1 MNLRKL
7 LCRLAVAGAIVGVTA
22 AATALPHDTLTLLG
36 ERAAQLAVGLREPRG
51 SVELLSGTF
60 TRPTAAATVPT
71 ITVGEGFTQAVTTTA
86 TAVTTTAPSK
96 AEGGGVVLTQ
106 QLSAGS
112 DFVQGV
118 AIRNK
123 SGKTVSIAEALKR
136 KPSLDLKRGSTAPQ
150 VLIVHTHTTECY
162 MAYDNGT
169 YTAADPTRTTDPAK
183 NMIAVGTRVA
193 EKLKAAGIAV
203 LHDTAIHDQPYST
216 AYSHSKA
223 AVEQYLKK
231 YPSIRVVLDLHRDA
245 IYQNETT
252 HIKPTVT
259 VNGKKA
265 AQMMII
271 VGMKNTT
278 AVPNK
283 HTADNLSFGAHLQQA
298 LHQTYAGLVRPMLLA
313 DARYNQHL
321 TNGALLIEMGSDAN
335 TLEEACYSGE
345 LLGTVLA
352 DVLEGWG
359 S

>member
-1 MNLRKL
+1 MASAAV
-7 LCRLAVAGAIVGVTA
+7 LCLIGAGF
-22 AATALPHDTLTLLG
+22 ALPHDTLAMLG

-51 SVELLSGTF
+51 SVELLSGVL
-60 TRPTAAATVPT
+60 TRPTAGMAVPT
-71 ITVGEGFTQAVTTTA
+71 VTVGEGSTQAVTTTTTTT
-86 TAVTTTAPSK
+86 TATTTAPPK
-96 AEGGGVVLTQ
+96 AAGGGIVLTQ

-136 KPSLDLKRGSTAPQ
+136 TPSLNLKRGSTAPQ

-169 YTAADPTRTTDPAK
+169 YTAADPTRTNDPAK
-183 NMIAVGTRVA
+183 NMTAVGARVA
-193 EKLKAAGIAV
+193 DRLKAAGVAV

-223 AVEQYLKK
+223 AVERYLKE

-245 IYQNETT
+245 IYQDDTT
-252 HIKPTVT
+252 HVKPTVT
-259 VNGKKA
+259 VGGKKA

-283 HTADNLSFGAHLQQA
+283 HTADNLAFGARLQQA

-313 DARYNQHL
+313 DARYNQQL
-321 TNGALLIEMGSDAN
+321 SSGALLIEVGSDAN

-345 LLGTVLA
+345 LLGEVLA
-352 DVLEGWG
+352 DVLKGLG
-359 S
+359 A